1 MRGSELARKIT
12 GLFALTFLFLVPRL
26 LSQENKV
33 RVIAEKAP
41 IYAEASI
48 YSYKIETVK
57 KGTVLALF
65 TTGPIKQT
73 WFYVFYHSQRWSSKV
88 TGFIQASLVER
99 ISEKPEAVAKEN
111 KEKRQEVKK
120 KETQISREKVE
131 QVIKDLKP
139 DVKITPKK
147 KKASIVSV
155 PPHRAF
161 VLLEVKEKEK
171 KPRVFAL
178 LPKITPAPEKIKER
192 KEPVKKEE
200 KTEPVVILPEKII
213 VQSEIKKQKAEIKKE
228 EKAQVVPP
236 KPKAKKQEIPKK
248 SVPSQKKAKEQQILT
263 ERPPTIAEPK
273 QPPKSPLLTMSL
285 GYGPSLGSGIG
296 GFIQLNTRAGFS
308 FHIGAGYYPTSY
320 FYSEYDWV
328 KNRVLY
334 SAGIK
339 YYLPFGNN
347 RIRPYLD
354 LQYGGIS
361 IEAVRIVTE
370 IWYYNYTYE
379 NIQKTLMGPSL
390 LAGIEIKMG
399 ALGLNGAL
407 GLSYNTTEWDYLVRD
422 YFLTGDVG
430 LLIYF

>member
-33 RVIAEKAP
+33 RVIAENAP
-41 IYAEASI
+41 IYAEAST

-73 WFYVFYHSQRWSSKV
+73 WFYVFYHSQRWNSKV

-99 ISEKPEAVAKEN
+99 IFEKPEAVGKEN
-111 KEKRQEVKK
+111 
-120 KETQISREKVE
+120 
-131 QVIKDLKP
+131 
-139 DVKITPKK
+139 
-147 KKASIVSV
+147 
-155 PPHRAF
+155 
-161 VLLEVKEKEK
+161 
-171 KPRVFAL
+171 
-178 LPKITPAPEKIKER
+178 
-192 KEPVKKEE
+192 
-200 KTEPVVILPEKII
+200 
-213 VQSEIKKQKAEIKKE
+213 KKQKAEIKKE
-228 EKAQVVPP
+228 EKAQVV
-236 KPKAKKQEIPKK
+236 
-248 SVPSQKKAKEQQILT
+248 
-263 ERPPTIAEPK
+263 
-273 QPPKSPLLTMSL
+273 PPKSPLLTMSL

-296 GFIQLNTRAGFS
+296 GFIQLNTSAGFS

-334 SAGIK
+334 SVGIK

-379 NIQKTLMGPSL
+379 SIQKTLMGPSL
-390 LAGIEIKMG
+390 LAGMEIKMG

>member
-26 LSQENKV
+26 FSQENNV
-33 RVIAEKAP
+33 RVIAENAP

-73 WFYVFYHSQRWSSKV
+73 WFYVFYHSQRWKSKV

-99 ISEKPEAVAKEN
+99 ISEKPEAVAKEK

-120 KETQISREKVE
+120 K
-131 QVIKDLKP
+131 
-139 DVKITPKK
+139 
-147 KKASIVSV
+147 KAAIVSV

-161 VLLEVKEKEK
+161 VLLEVKEKGK

-178 LPKITPAPEKIKER
+178 LPKITPAVEKIKER
-192 KEPVKKEE
+192 KKPVKKEE
-200 KTEPVVILPEKII
+200 KTEPVVILPEKIF
-213 VQSEIKKQKAEIKKE
+213 VQSEIKKQKAETKKE
-228 EKAQVVPP
+228 GKAQVVPP

-248 SVPSQKKAKEQQILT
+248 SVPSQEKAKEQQILT

-308 FHIGAGYYPTSY
+308 LHIGAGYYPTSY

>member
-1 MRGSELARKIT
+1 MRGSELVRKIT

-33 RVIAEKAP
+33 RVIAENAP
-41 IYAEASI
+41 IYAEAST

-73 WFYVFYHSQRWSSKV
+73 WFYVFYHSQRWNSKV

-120 KETQISREKVE
+120 K
-131 QVIKDLKP
+131 
-139 DVKITPKK
+139 
-147 KKASIVSV
+147 KAAIVSV

-161 VLLEVKEKEK
+161 VLPEVKEKEK

-213 VQSEIKKQKAEIKKE
+213 VRSEIKKQKAEIKKE

-236 KPKAKKQEIPKK
+236 KPKAKKQEIPKE

-379 NIQKTLMGPSL
+379 NIQKTLMGPSI

>member
-1 MRGSELARKIT
+1 MARKIT
-12 GLFALTFLFLVPRL
+12 VLFALTFLFLVPRL
-26 LSQENKV
+26 LSKENKV
-33 RVIAEKAP
+33 RVIAENAP
-41 IYAEASI
+41 IYAEAST

-65 TTGPIKQT
+65 TTGSNKQS
-73 WFYVFYHSQRWSSKV
+73 WFYVFYRSQRWNSKV
-88 TGFIQASLVER
+88 SGFIQASLVER
-99 ISEKPEAVAKEN
+99 ISERPEAVAKEN
-111 KEKRQEVKK
+111 KEKGQKVKK

-131 QVIKDLKP
+131 QVKKDLKP
-139 DVKITPKK
+139 DVKIAPKK
-147 KKASIVSV
+147 KKAAIVSV

-161 VLLEVKEKEK
+161 FLREVKEKEK

-178 LPKITPAPEKIKER
+178 LPKIMPAVEKIKER
-192 KEPVKKEE
+192 KEPVKKKE
-200 KTEPVVILPEKII
+200 KTKPVVILPEKII
-213 VQSEIKKQKAEIKKE
+213 VRSEIKKQKTEIKKE
-228 EKAQVVPP
+228 EKAQVVRH

-273 QPPKSPLLTMSL
+273 QPHKSPLLTMSL

-308 FHIGAGYYPTSY
+308 FHIGTGYYPTSY

-328 KNRVLY
+328 KNSVLY

-347 RIRPYLD
+347 RIRLYLD

-361 IEAVRIVTE
+361 IEAVHIVTGV
-370 IWYYNYTYE
+370 WDYNYTYE

-390 LAGIEIKMG
+390 LAGMEIKMG

-422 YFLTGDVG
+422 YFLTWDVG

>member
-33 RVIAEKAP
+33 RVIAENAP
-41 IYAEASI
+41 IYAEAST

-73 WFYVFYHSQRWSSKV
+73 WFYVFYHSQRWNSKV

-120 KETQISREKVE
+120 K
-131 QVIKDLKP
+131 
-139 DVKITPKK
+139 
-147 KKASIVSV
+147 KAAIVSV

-200 KTEPVVILPEKII
+200 KTEPVVILPDKII
-213 VQSEIKKQKAEIKKE
+213 VQSEIKKQKAETKKE

-263 ERPPTIAEPK
+263 ERPPSIAEPK

>member
-111 KEKRQEVKK
+111 KEKRQEV
-120 KETQISREKVE
+120 
-131 QVIKDLKP
+131 
-139 DVKITPKK
+139 KK

>member
-1 MRGSELARKIT
+1 MRGSELVRKIT
-12 GLFALTFLFLVPRL
+12 GLFALTFLFFVPRL

-33 RVIAEKAP
+33 RVIAENAP

-73 WFYVFYHSQRWSSKV
+73 WFYVFYHSQRWNSKV

-120 KETQISREKVE
+120 K
-131 QVIKDLKP
+131 
-139 DVKITPKK
+139 
-147 KKASIVSV
+147 KAAIVSV

-178 LPKITPAPEKIKER
+178 LPKIMPAPEKIKER

-213 VQSEIKKQKAEIKKE
+213 VQSEIKKQKAETKKE

-248 SVPSQKKAKEQQILT
+248 SVPSQKKAEEQQILT

-273 QPPKSPLLTMSL
+273 QPSKSPLLTMSL

-407 GLSYNTTEWDYLVRD
+407 GLSYNTTEWGYLVRD

>member
-1 MRGSELARKIT
+1 M
-12 GLFALTFLFLVPRL
+12 
-26 LSQENKV
+26 

-111 KEKRQEVKK
+111 KEKRQEV
-120 KETQISREKVE
+120 
-131 QVIKDLKP
+131 
-139 DVKITPKK
+139 KK

-308 FHIGAGYYPTSY
+308 FHIGTGYYPTSY

>member
-41 IYAEASI
+41 IYAEAST

-73 WFYVFYHSQRWSSKV
+73 WFYVFYHSQRWNSKV

-111 KEKRQEVKK
+111 KEKRQE
-120 KETQISREKVE
+120 I
-131 QVIKDLKP
+131 
-139 DVKITPKK
+139 KK
-147 KKASIVSV
+147 KKAAIVSV

-178 LPKITPAPEKIKER
+178 IPKIMPAHEKIKER

-213 VQSEIKKQKAEIKKE
+213 VRSEIKKQKAEIKKE
-228 EKAQVVPP
+228 EKVQVVPP

-248 SVPSQKKAKEQQILT
+248 SVPSQEKAKEQQILT

>member
-12 GLFALTFLFLVPRL
+12 VLFALTFLFLVPRL
-26 LSQENKV
+26 LSKENKV
-33 RVIAEKAP
+33 RVIAENAP
-41 IYAEASI
+41 IYAEAST

-65 TTGPIKQT
+65 TTGSNKQS
-73 WFYVFYHSQRWSSKV
+73 WFYVFYRSQRWNSKV
-88 TGFIQASLVER
+88 SGFIQASLVER
-99 ISEKPEAVAKEN
+99 ISERPEAVAKEN
-111 KEKRQEVKK
+111 KEKGQKVKK

-131 QVIKDLKP
+131 QVKKDLKP
-139 DVKITPKK
+139 DVKIAPKK
-147 KKASIVSV
+147 KKAAIVSV

-161 VLLEVKEKEK
+161 FLREVKEKEK

-178 LPKITPAPEKIKER
+178 LPKIMPAVEKIKER
-192 KEPVKKEE
+192 KEPVKKKE
-200 KTEPVVILPEKII
+200 KTKPVVILPEKII
-213 VQSEIKKQKAEIKKE
+213 VRSEIKKQKTEIKKE
-228 EKAQVVPP
+228 EKAQVVRH

-273 QPPKSPLLTMSL
+273 QPHKSPLLTMSL

-308 FHIGAGYYPTSY
+308 FHIGTGYYPTSY

-328 KNRVLY
+328 KNSVLY

-347 RIRPYLD
+347 RIRLYLD

-361 IEAVRIVTE
+361 IEAVHIVTGV
-370 IWYYNYTYE
+370 WDYNYTYE

-390 LAGIEIKMG
+390 LAGMEIKMG

-422 YFLTGDVG
+422 YFLTWDVG

>member
-1 MRGSELARKIT
+1 LARKIT

-120 KETQISREKVE
+120 KEAQISREKVE
-131 QVIKDLKP
+131 QVKKDLKP

-147 KKASIVSV
+147 KKAAIVSV

-178 LPKITPAPEKIKER
+178 LPKIMPAPEKIKER

-407 GLSYNTTEWDYLVRD
+407 GLSYNTTEWGYLVRD

>member
-33 RVIAEKAP
+33 RVIAENAP
-41 IYAEASI
+41 IYAEAST

-73 WFYVFYHSQRWSSKV
+73 WFYVFYHSQRWNSKV

-111 KEKRQEVKK
+111 KEKGQEVKK
-120 KETQISREKVE
+120 KE
-131 QVIKDLKP
+131 
-139 DVKITPKK
+139 
-147 KKASIVSV
+147 AAIVSV

-178 LPKITPAPEKIKER
+178 LPKITPAVEKIKER

-200 KTEPVVILPEKII
+200 KTESVVILPEKII
-213 VQSEIKKQKAEIKKE
+213 VRSEIKKQKAEIKKE

>member
-1 MRGSELARKIT
+1 M
-12 GLFALTFLFLVPRL
+12 
-26 LSQENKV
+26 
-33 RVIAEKAP
+33 
-41 IYAEASI
+41 
-48 YSYKIETVK
+48 
-57 KGTVLALF
+57 
-65 TTGPIKQT
+65 
-73 WFYVFYHSQRWSSKV
+73 
-88 TGFIQASLVER
+88 
-99 ISEKPEAVAKEN
+99 
-111 KEKRQEVKK
+111 
-120 KETQISREKVE
+120 
-131 QVIKDLKP
+131 
-139 DVKITPKK
+139 
-147 KKASIVSV
+147 
-155 PPHRAF
+155 
-161 VLLEVKEKEK
+161 
-171 KPRVFAL
+171 
-178 LPKITPAPEKIKER
+178 
-192 KEPVKKEE
+192 KKEE

>member
-1 MRGSELARKIT
+1 MRGSELVRKIT

-33 RVIAEKAP
+33 RVIAENAP
-41 IYAEASI
+41 IYAEAST

-73 WFYVFYHSQRWSSKV
+73 WFYVFYHSQRWNSKV

-120 KETQISREKVE
+120 K
-131 QVIKDLKP
+131 
-139 DVKITPKK
+139 
-147 KKASIVSV
+147 KAAIVSV

-200 KTEPVVILPEKII
+200 KTEPVVILPDKII
-213 VQSEIKKQKAEIKKE
+213 VQSEIKKQKAETKKE

>member
-12 GLFALTFLFLVPRL
+12 VLFALTFLFLVPRL
-26 LSQENKV
+26 LSKENKV
-33 RVIAEKAP
+33 RVIAENAP
-41 IYAEASI
+41 IYAEAST

-65 TTGPIKQT
+65 TTGSNKQS
-73 WFYVFYHSQRWSSKV
+73 WFYVFYRSQRWNSKV
-88 TGFIQASLVER
+88 SGFIQASLVER
-99 ISEKPEAVAKEN
+99 ISERPEAVAKEN
-111 KEKRQEVKK
+111 KEKGQKVKK

-131 QVIKDLKP
+131 QVKKDLKP
-139 DVKITPKK
+139 DVKIAPKK
-147 KKASIVSV
+147 KKAAIVSV

-161 VLLEVKEKEK
+161 FLREVKEKEK

-178 LPKITPAPEKIKER
+178 LPKIMPAVEKIKER
-192 KEPVKKEE
+192 KEPVKKKE
-200 KTEPVVILPEKII
+200 KTKPVVILPEKII
-213 VQSEIKKQKAEIKKE
+213 VRSEIKKQKTEIKKE
-228 EKAQVVPP
+228 EKAQVVRH

-263 ERPPTIAEPK
+263 ERPPAIAEPK
-273 QPPKSPLLTMSL
+273 QPSKSPLLTMSL

-308 FHIGAGYYPTSY
+308 FHIGTGYYPTSY

-328 KNRVLY
+328 KNSVLY

-347 RIRPYLD
+347 RIRLYLD

-361 IEAVRIVTE
+361 IEAVHIVTGV
-370 IWYYNYTYE
+370 WDYNYTYE

-390 LAGIEIKMG
+390 LAGMEIKMG

-422 YFLTGDVG
+422 YFLTWDVG

>member
-1 MRGSELARKIT
+1 MRGRELARKIT
-12 GLFALTFLFLVPRL
+12 VLFVLTFLFLVPRL
-26 LSQENKV
+26 SSKENKV
-33 RVIAEKAP
+33 RVIAENAP
-41 IYAEASI
+41 IYAEAST

-57 KGTVLALF
+57 KGTVLSLF
-65 TTGPIKQT
+65 TTGPNKQT
-73 WFYVFYHSQRWSSKV
+73 WFYVFYHSQRWKSNV

-99 ISEKPEAVAKEN
+99 ISEKPKAVAKEN

-120 KETQISREKVE
+120 KETQIIRKKVE
-131 QVIKDLKP
+131 QVKKDLKP
-139 DVKITPKK
+139 DVKITQKK
-147 KKASIVSV
+147 KKVAIVSV
-155 PPHRAF
+155 PPHRVF
-161 VLLEVKEKEK
+161 VLREVKEKEK
-171 KPRVFAL
+171 KPRVFSL
-178 LPKITPAPEKIKER
+178 LPKIRPVAEKIKER

-200 KTEPVVILPEKII
+200 KTKPVVILPEKII
-213 VQSEIKKQKAEIKKE
+213 VRSEIKKQKAEIKKE
-228 EKAQVVPP
+228 EKVQVVPP

-248 SVPSQKKAKEQQILT
+248 SVPSQKKAKEQQILI
-263 ERPPTIAEPK
+263 ERPSTIAKAKLPS
-273 QPPKSPLLTMSL
+273 KSPLLTMSL

-328 KNRVLY
+328 KNSVLY

-339 YYLPFGNN
+339 YYLPFGSN

-361 IEAVRIVTE
+361 IEAVRVVTG

>member
-1 MRGSELARKIT
+1 MRGSELAKKIT

-33 RVIAEKAP
+33 RVIAENAP
-41 IYAEASI
+41 IYAEAST

-73 WFYVFYHSQRWSSKV
+73 WFYVFYHSQRWNSKV

-120 KETQISREKVE
+120 K
-131 QVIKDLKP
+131 
-139 DVKITPKK
+139 
-147 KKASIVSV
+147 KAAIVSV

-161 VLLEVKEKEK
+161 VLLEAKEKER

-178 LPKITPAPEKIKER
+178 LPKITPAPEKTKER

-200 KTEPVVILPEKII
+200 KTEPVVILPEKTI
-213 VQSEIKKQKAEIKKE
+213 VRSEIKKQKAETKKE
-228 EKAQVVPP
+228 EKAQVV
-236 KPKAKKQEIPKK
+236 
-248 SVPSQKKAKEQQILT
+248 S
-263 ERPPTIAEPK
+263 
-273 QPPKSPLLTMSL
+273 PKSPLLTMSL

-334 SAGIK
+334 SVGIK
-339 YYLPFGNN
+339 YYLPFGKN

-361 IEAVRIVTE
+361 IEAVRIVTG

-390 LAGIEIKMG
+390 LAGMEIKMG

>member
-1 MRGSELARKIT
+1 MRGSEVARKIT
-12 GLFALTFLFLVPRL
+12 GLFALAFLFLVPSL
-26 LSQENKV
+26 LSKENKV
-33 RVIAEKAP
+33 RVIAENAP
-41 IYAEASI
+41 IYAEAST

-57 KGTVLALF
+57 KGTVLVLF
-65 TTGPIKQT
+65 TTGPNKQT
-73 WFYVFYHSQRWSSKV
+73 WFYVFYRSQRWNSNVS
-88 TGFIQASLVER
+88 GFIQASLVER
-99 ISEKPEAVAKEN
+99 ISERPEVVAEEN

-120 KETQISREKVE
+120 QETQISREKVE
-131 QVIKDLKP
+131 QAKKDLKP

-147 KKASIVSV
+147 KKAAIVSV

-161 VLLEVKEKEK
+161 VLREVKEKEK

-178 LPKITPAPEKIKER
+178 LPKITPAVEKIKER

-200 KTEPVVILPEKII
+200 KTKPVVILPEKII
-213 VQSEIKKQKAEIKKE
+213 VRSEIKKQKAEIKKE
-228 EKAQVVPP
+228 EKAQLVLS
-236 KPKAKKQEIPKK
+236 KPKAKKKETPKK

-263 ERPPTIAEPK
+263 ERPPAIAEPK
-273 QPPKSPLLTMSL
+273 QPSKSPLLTMSL

-308 FHIGAGYYPTSY
+308 FHIGTGYYPTSY

-328 KNRVLY
+328 KNSVLY

-361 IEAVRIVTE
+361 IEAVRIVTG
-370 IWYYNYTYE
+370 IWYYNYIYE

-390 LAGIEIKMG
+390 LAGVEIKMG

-407 GLSYNTTEWDYLVRD
+407 GLSYNTTEWDYLIRD
-422 YFLTGDVG
+422 YFLTWDVG